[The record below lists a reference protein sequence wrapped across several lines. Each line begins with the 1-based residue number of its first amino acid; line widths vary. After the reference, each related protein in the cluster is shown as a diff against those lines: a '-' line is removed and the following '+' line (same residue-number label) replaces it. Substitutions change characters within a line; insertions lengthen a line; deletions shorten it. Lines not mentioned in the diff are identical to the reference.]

1 MSIAAVRSV
10 SGIGQS
16 SVARLSTALQM
27 LRKCCSMSSV
37 SEHSAQNTFLFAI
50 FIADNPCTPKASF
63 NDVQAL
69 HTVSVFLTY
78 IMSFSEMC
86 IQIIPSA

>member
-16 SVARLSTALQM
+16 SVARSSVALQM

-37 SEHSAQNTFLFAI
+37 SEQNAQNTFLFAI
-50 FIADNPCTPKASF
+50 IIANNPCTPKVLF
-63 NDVQAL
+63 NDIQAL
-69 HTVSVFLTY
+69 HTVSAFLTY
-78 IMSFSEMC
+78 VMSFSETH
-86 IQIIPSA
+86 I